1 MVVLLVHCSRSTTL
15 VCSVSYTA
23 PLPWLFF
30 SSAARNQQ
38 HWSFPFLIQLHCF
51 GCSSRP
57 QLAINNTGLF
67 RFLYS
72 STALVVLLVHS
83 SPSTTLVCSVSYT
96 APLPWLF
103 FSSAARHQQ
112 HWSVPFLIQLHCLGC
127 SSRPQLAINNTG
139 LFRFLYSST
148 ALVVLLVHSS
158 PSTTL
163 VCSVSYT
170 APLPWL
176 FFSSTARHQQHW
188 YVPFLI
194 EVHRLGCSSR
204 PLLAINNIGLFR
216 FLYRSTALIVLL
228 VRCSRSTTLVCSVS
242 YTGPLPWLFFSSAA
256 RDQQHWSVP
265 FLIQVHRL
273 DCSSRPLLAIN
284 NTALF
289 RFLYRST
296 ALVVLLVRSSPS
308 TTLVCSVS
316 YTGPPPCLFF
326 SSAARDQQHWSVP
339 FLIQVHCLDCS
350 SRPLLAINNTGLFRF
365 LYRSTALVVFLVR
378 CSPSTTLVCS
388 VSYTGP
394 PPWLF
399 FSSAARHQQHWSVPF
414 LIQVHRLGCSSRPLL
429 AINNTGLF
437 RFLYRST
444 ALVVLL
450 GRCSRSTT
458 LVCSVSYT
466 GPPPWLFFSSAAR
479 HQQHWSVPFL
489 IQVHRLGCSSR
500 PLLAINNTG
509 LFRFLYRS
517 TALVVLLV
525 RSSPSTTLVCSVS
538 DIGPPPWLFFSTAA
552 YDQQHWSVP
561 FLI

>member
-1 MVVLLVHCSRSTTL
+1 MFFSSAARHQQHWSVPFLIQVHCLGCSSRPLLAINNTGLFRFLYSSTALVVLLVRSSQSTTL
-15 VCSVSYTA
+15 VFSVCYTA
-23 PLPWLFF
+23 PLLWLFF
-30 SSAARNQQ
+30 SSAARDQQ
-38 HWSFPFLIQLHCF
+38 HWSVPFLIQLHCL

-72 STALVVLLVHS
+72 SNALVVLLVHS

-103 FSSAARHQQ
+103 FSSTARHQQ

-176 FFSSTARHQQHW
+176 FFSSAARDQQHW
-188 YVPFLI
+188 SVPFLI
-194 EVHRLGCSSR
+194 QVHCLGCSSR

-242 YTGPLPWLFFSSAA
+242 YTGPLPWLFFSSVA
-256 RDQQHWSVP
+256 RHQQHWSVP

-273 DCSSRPLLAIN
+273 
-284 NTALF
+284 
-289 RFLYRST
+289 
-296 ALVVLLVRSSPS
+296 V
-308 TTLVCSVS
+308 
-316 YTGPPPCLFF
+316 
-326 SSAARDQQHWSVP
+326 
-339 FLIQVHCLDCS
+339 CS

-365 LYRSTALVVFLVR
+365 LYRSTALIVLLDR

-450 GRCSRSTT
+450 VRCSRSTT

-479 HQQHWSVPFL
+479 DQQHWSVPFL

-525 RSSPSTTLVCSVS
+525 RCSPSTTLVCSVS
-538 DIGPPPWLFFSTAA
+538 YTGPLPWLFFSSAA
-552 YDQQHWSVP
+552 RHQQHWSVP